1 MAVIVYAN
9 NSLGNYQV
17 ILPNGTIVGA
27 GTTVNLTAV
36 RGLRSL
42 INTRTGDVP
51 KAQQDGAFPGYN
63 LLGVRVVQIDWLVF
77 NPAVN
82 TESAMANLTAGW
94 QNVKDPTTV
103 VLRVGDWL
111 RQQANIGPTLPVSSL
126 QIQLPG
132 RTYPILV
139 FGRPTKLDTPV
150 DLNFQYGNVTAP
162 SEFTCTDALIYDA
175 VITSA
180 SCGLQNPT
188 SGGTFPA
195 TFNYTFGASS
205 GGSITL
211 NNTGLYN
218 TPPYLVVKGP
228 CNNPAITNNGTGQ
241 YIRLNTTLTGSD
253 TLAIDTQSGTV
264 TLNGTANRNNIVDPT
279 STFFTLPPG
288 STSLQFS
295 SSDSAAVTGTLTGY
309 IVPAYSTI

>member
-1 MAVIVYAN
+1 M
-9 NSLGNYQV
+9 
-17 ILPNGTIVGA
+17 
-27 GTTVNLTAV
+27 
-36 RGLRSL
+36 
-42 INTRTGDVP
+42 
-51 KAQQDGAFPGYN
+51 
-63 LLGVRVVQIDWLVF
+63 
-77 NPAVN
+77 
-82 TESAMANLTAGW
+82 
-94 QNVKDPTTV
+94 
-103 VLRVGDWL
+103 
-111 RQQANIGPTLPVSSL
+111 
-126 QIQLPG
+126 
-132 RTYPILV
+132 
-139 FGRPTKLDTPV
+139 
-150 DLNFQYGNVTAP
+150 
-162 SEFTCTDALIYDA
+162 
-175 VITSA
+175 TSA

-228 CNNPAITNNGTGQ
+228 CQNPAITNNGTGQ
-241 YIRLNTTLTGSD
+241 YIRLNTTLTGAD

-288 STSLQFS
+288 PTSLQFS

>member
-1 MAVIVYAN
+1 MP
-9 NSLGNYQV
+9 LGNYQV
-17 ILPNGTIVGA
+17 VLPNGTIVGA
-27 GTTVNLTAV
+27 GTTVNLTAI

-132 RTYPILV
+132 RAYPILV

-162 SEFTCTDALIYDA
+162 PSSPA
-175 VITSA
+175 
-180 SCGLQNPT
+180 PT
-188 SGGTFPA
+188 P
-195 TFNYTFGASS
+195 SS
-205 GGSITL
+205 TTPSSRPRRAGSR
-211 NNTGLYN
+211 
-218 TPPYLVVKGP
+218 TPPAAARSPPRSTTPSGHPRAGP
-228 CNNPAITNNGTGQ
+228 SP
-241 YIRLNTTLTGSD
+241 
-253 TLAIDTQSGTV
+253 
-264 TLNGTANRNNIVDPT
+264 
-279 STFFTLPPG
+279 
-288 STSLQFS
+288 
-295 SSDSAAVTGTLTGY
+295 
-309 IVPAYSTI
+309 